1 MKMSLKKI
9 MNKEK
14 QNLKS
19 IFLLT
24 KCFSVRMEEYTYTTL
39 TLTTCFGLRFTTP
52 RQVSVWQKEYIP
64 TLTLTAHFGLRF
76 TTPRQ
81 VSVWYGSTPTLPP
94 ALSRASKEEI

>member
-24 KCFSVRMEEYTYTTL
+24 KCFSVRREEYTYTTL

-64 TLTLTAHFGLRF
+64 TLTLTAHF
-76 TTPRQ
+76 
-81 VSVWYGSTPTLPP
+81 SVWYGSTPTLPP
-94 ALSRASKEEI
+94 ALLRASKEEI

>member
-1 MKMSLKKI
+1 

-24 KCFSVRMEEYTYTTL
+24 KCFSVRMEEYTHTTL
-39 TLTTCFGLRFTTP
+39 TITAHFGLRFTTP

-64 TLTLTAHFGLRF
+64 TLTLATCFSMWKKEHDYSTQPFQGLIMK
-76 TTPRQ
+76 
-81 VSVWYGSTPTLPP
+81 LE
-94 ALSRASKEEI
+94 KDEEYEL